1 MHEAVGCSLLL
12 GTMPAMERAPGLPGS
27 PWQGLAAAAHSRT
40 PGPGGAADPR
50 RDVDRT
56 RLTLKLACILGPI
69 HRVTVA

>member
-40 PGPGGAADPR
+40 PGP
-50 RDVDRT
+50 VV
-56 RLTLKLACILGPI
+56 LAI
-69 HRVTVA
+69 HVVTSTVHD